1 MGDLAIKLT
10 TIYGFLIYLAM
21 IVLPSVLL
29 SKTLFKKLKIVY
41 QTLFSFGMV
50 IIINF
55 LLINKL
61 YAMHDFRDYFMWW
74 ILFIILTYFMNL
86 RLDKE
91 GWEKFMKK
99 LYKQMHIKIK
109 ISLLF
114 ALLFAKFIYA
124 DSFKLGDLSVHC
136 IILNGLLI
144 VF

>member
-55 LLINKL
+55 LLL
-61 YAMHDFRDYFMWW
+61 YKFYEMHDFRDYFMWW
-74 ILFIILTYFMNL
+74 ILFIILTYFVNL

-99 LYKQMHIKIK
+99 LYK
-109 ISLLF
+109 
-114 ALLFAKFIYA
+114 
-124 DSFKLGDLSVHC
+124 
-136 IILNGLLI
+136 
-144 VF
+144 